1 MTRQLVFELS
11 HRPALGREDFLV
23 APSNED
29 AVALIDAWPNWP
41 GQAAALSGPAG
52 SGKSHLAEV
61 WCERSRAVPVKAQ
74 ALEAADVPAL
84 VARGA
89 TVVEDLEALNEAGE
103 RQLFH
108 LINLMREEKGHLLL
122 TAREAP
128 AHLPLTLPDLVSRL
142 KAMPHA
148 ALGAPDDRLLGGIL
162 VKLFADRQ
170 LHPAEPVISYLVSHM
185 ERSVAVARDLV
196 LRLDRTALAGK
207 RPITVPLAAEIL
219 QELGN
224 T

>member
-23 APSNED
+23 APSNAD
-29 AVALIDAWPNWP
+29 AVALIDDWPNWP
-41 GQAAALSGPAG
+41 GHAAALSGPAG

-61 WCERSRAVPVKAQ
+61 WCEQSKAINIKAQ
-74 ALEAADVPAL
+74 DLEAADVPGLVASGAAL
-84 VARGA
+84 V
-89 TVVEDLEALNEAGE
+89 EDIETLNDAAE

-108 LINLMREEKGHLLL
+108 LVNLMREEGGYLLL
-122 TAREAP
+122 TARAAP
-128 AHLPLTLPDLVSRL
+128 AHLPLKLPDLASRL

-170 LHPAEPVISYLVSHM
+170 LHPAEPVITYLVSHM

-196 LRLDRTALAGK
+196 ARLDRTALSGK

-224 T
+224 A